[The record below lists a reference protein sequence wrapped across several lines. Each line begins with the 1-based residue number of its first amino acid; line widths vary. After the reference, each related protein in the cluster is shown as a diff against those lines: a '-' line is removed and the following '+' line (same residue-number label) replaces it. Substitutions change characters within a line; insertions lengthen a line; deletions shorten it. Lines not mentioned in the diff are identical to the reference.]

1 MGQRES
7 ACEES
12 PLQQLRV
19 GIPEADHRGAL
30 SQLRLLLLLID
41 GFTQGGCGGGIRVA
55 PVVAATAAGLWSRFG
70 GLRVREWLASEAVGQ
85 GDGVRVGA
93 AVGPALAGAWGLK
106 KGRELKFDYMS
117 YLKTLHCLDTKGH

>member
-12 PLQQLRV
+12 PLEQLRV

-30 SQLRLLLLLID
+30 SQLRLLLLLI
-41 GFTQGGCGGGIRVA
+41 GRFTQGGGIRVA
-55 PVVAATAAGLWSRFG
+55 PVVAASATAGLWSRLG
-70 GLRVREWLASEAVGQ
+70 GLWVGKWLASEAVGQ

-106 KGRELKFDYMS
+106 GE
-117 YLKTLHCLDTKGH
+117 GE